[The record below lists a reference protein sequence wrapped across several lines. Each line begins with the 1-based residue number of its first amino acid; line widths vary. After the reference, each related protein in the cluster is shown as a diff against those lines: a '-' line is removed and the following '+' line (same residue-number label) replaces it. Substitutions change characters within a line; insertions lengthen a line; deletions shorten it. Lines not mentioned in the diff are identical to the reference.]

1 MKFSSISPL
10 FDNLQYL
17 WPGHLIKK
25 FVSHSTTCLIRCI
38 KRYLVCLKW
47 RIQFKPIHSHC
58 YAGVKE
64 FIELQTQAETIH
76 RLLLSVRWEIVYSS
90 TTVTEATV
98 SSTSLSWVA
107 KLLTKDKPPTT
118 RRLEF
123 HPCAIFSSL
132 TLLFQPLN
140 RNFLFHIQF
149 NSIESNQ

>member
-47 RIQFKPIHSHC
+47 PIQFKPIHSHC
-58 YAGVKE
+58 YAGVTE
-64 FIELQTQAETIH
+64 FIEL
-76 RLLLSVRWEIVYSS
+76 RLRLRLSIDSYCQSDEKIVYSS

-118 RRLEF
+118 RWLEF

-149 NSIESNQ
+149 DWK